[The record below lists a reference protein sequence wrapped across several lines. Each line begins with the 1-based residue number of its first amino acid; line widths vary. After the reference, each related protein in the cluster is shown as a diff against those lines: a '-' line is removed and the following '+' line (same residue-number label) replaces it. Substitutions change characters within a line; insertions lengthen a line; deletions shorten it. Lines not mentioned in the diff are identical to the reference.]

1 MRRRFLAAALPV
13 SSAPCRSLPIRNVSA
28 AFACALDMD
37 RVSTRRTVHT
47 PFTIGCGVAMRC
59 RSQGRYIMFNQSTL
73 HARDTA
79 AGGQSYSLRDVLCVA
94 AKVLLPYAVMAC
106 ILLLAR

>member
-1 MRRRFLAAALPV
+1 MHGRFQAAALSV

-28 AFACALDMD
+28 ASACAFDVD
-37 RVSTRRTVHT
+37 AHV
-47 PFTIGCGVAMRC
+47 FAMRRP
-59 RSQGRYIMFNQSTL
+59 RSIHGRAAASPSAAAAQGRYIMFNQSTL
-73 HARDTA
+73 HARDA
-79 AGGQSYSLRDVLCVA
+79 AGAQSYSLRDVLCVA